1 LGVKFIAEVDDD
13 AGATEV
19 DEGDQRRGPVEAEAA
34 VADEADLAVVALPG
48 HQQRLKKEVVVVGP
62 SSRGSSVT
70 VGVTTVVHALRG
82 MCVPPEGPKTSF
94 QCRCNAVTVACLRRT
109 A

>member
-19 DEGDQRRGPVEAEAA
+19 DEGDQRRGAVEAEAA

-48 HQQRLKKEVVVVGP
+48 HQQRLRKEVVVVGP

-70 VGVTTVVHALRG
+70 VGVTMVVHALRG
-82 MCVPPEGPKTSF
+82 MCVP
-94 QCRCNAVTVACLRRT
+94 RRVRRRAFSAAAT
-109 A
+109 R